1 MIAIKENMNTHR
13 KTAIIAGVLFIA
25 ATVASSLS
33 FIILEPILDALDY
46 LISVSANESQV
57 IMAALLMLIDVVA
70 VVGIAIMMYPILKKH
85 HEAIALGYVAARII
99 EGVFFIVYLVPVLL
113 LLTLSQE
120 FVKAGAPDAS
130 YFQTGGT
137 LLLAASDWTLV
148 LGLRLAFAL
157 SALIL
162 NYSLYQSKLI
172 PRWLSGWGFVGGTLV
187 FVLLLLRFFSIN
199 LTEIFDLPIALQEM
213 VFAVWLIVKGFNPTA
228 IASESAKQIQ
238 A

>member
-1 MIAIKENMNTHR
+1 MNTNK
-13 KTAIIAGVLFIA
+13 KTARIVGVLFIA

-113 LLTLSQE
+113 LLTLGQE

>member
-1 MIAIKENMNTHR
+1 MMAIKEEMNTNR
-13 KTAIIAGVLFIA
+13 KTAITVGILFIA

-113 LLTLSQE
+113 LLTLGQE

>member
-1 MIAIKENMNTHR
+1 
-13 KTAIIAGVLFIA
+13 
-25 ATVASSLS
+25 
-33 FIILEPILDALDY
+33 
-46 LISVSANESQV
+46 
-57 IMAALLMLIDVVA
+57 MAALLMLIDVVA

-113 LLTLSQE
+113 LLTLGQE